1 VFAVSRGTA
10 LPVAEMKRDCGL
22 LFTWRTALGVAEM
35 KRDPVFAVSR
45 GTA

>member
-10 LPVAEMKRDCGL
+10 LPVAEMTRDCGL